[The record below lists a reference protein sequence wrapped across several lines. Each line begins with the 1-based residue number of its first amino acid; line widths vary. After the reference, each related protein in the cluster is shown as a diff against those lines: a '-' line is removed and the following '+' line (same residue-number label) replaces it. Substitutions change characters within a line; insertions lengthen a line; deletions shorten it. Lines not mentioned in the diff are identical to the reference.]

1 MMNKPGRSGASRILD
16 AYKYSLKGLR
26 AAWECEEAFRQE
38 SMLAMVMLPMAFW
51 LGTNATERMLLII
64 TVMIVIIT
72 ELINSALE
80 AVVDRIS
87 TEHHK
92 LSGQAKDIGSAAVML
107 SMLLCLLCWTMI
119 AWQRFL

>member
-26 AAWECEEAFRQE
+26 AAWEYEEAFRQE

-87 TEHHK
+87 TEHHE

>member
-1 MMNKPGRSGASRILD
+1 MMNKPGRSGPSRILD

-38 SMLAMVMLPMAFW
+38 SMLAMVMLPLAFW

-80 AVVDRIS
+80 AVVDRIG

-107 SMLLCLLCWTMI
+107 SLLLCFLCWTMI